1 MLAESDVERA
11 ARQADDRLAAWIIR
25 QGGTVTARDAVGGC
39 RWIATSDDAE
49 AALKRLADA
58 GRGHWIDKPTDPTIG
73 GRPTR
78 LFVLAQEAQKTPP
91 ASAQPLEARPKQGF
105 GYADTAGVAGEEYV
119 EI

>member
-1 MLAESDVERA
+1 
-11 ARQADDRLAAWIIR
+11 
-25 QGGTVTARDAVGGC
+25 VTARDAVGGC

-78 LFVLAQEAQKTPP
+78 LFVLTQEAQKNPP
-91 ASAQPLEARPKQGF
+91 ASAQPSEIRSRSGF
-105 GYADTAGVAGEEYV
+105 GYADAAGVAGEECV